1 MPEPEKQTKKWS
13 IKAAN
18 TGTVFDFF
26 PVFLVNEENGDVE
39 CKEIQIEVNGK
50 THRFAYDNLYM
61 FMYFVSNE
69 EMRRKL
75 MQRYEQ
81 QITNIPYD
89 VTFKLDTT
97 ERETGQAK
105 RRITLQV
112 GEIAMA
118 MVRAEAAMLRS
129 KDPTLKKIFKGT

>member
-1 MPEPEKQTKKWS
+1 MPEEKIERTWQ
-13 IKAAN
+13 IKAPN
-18 TGTVFDFF
+18 SGTVFDFR
-26 PVFLVNEENGDVE
+26 PIFLANEETGEVE
-39 CKEIQIEVNGK
+39 CKEIQVKVDGK
-50 THRFAYDNLYM
+50 VHKFAYDNLYM

-89 VTFKLDTT
+89 VTFKLDKN
-97 ERETGQAK
+97 ERETGMAK

-118 MVRAEAAMLRS
+118 MVRSEAEMLRS
-129 KDPTLKKIFKGT
+129 KDPTIKKIFKGT